1 MDENLAQKDID
12 VQNRAFWDE
21 LCGTSLAKAIGATD
35 HSLESLAKFDRA
47 YFEFYPYLDSYL
59 HRMSG
64 GKVLEIG
71 LGYGTVAQ
79 KLASDGAEY
88 YGLDISPGP
97 VAMVNH
103 RMRLF
108 GLNGKAVVGSVLE
121 IPFENESF
129 DAVVTIGCLHHTG
142 NIQKG
147 VNEIYRVLKPSG
159 QALVMLYNK
168 YSLRQWL
175 LQPWGLLKEIIF
187 GEDSSYADE
196 AVRALYDI
204 NASGEAAPFTEM
216 SSGFRLKIMFKD
228 FCNVRRRLE
237 NMDDL
242 RVRKRLIAPR
252 SFLLNNVAH
261 LLGLDWYITATK
273 PKAEAATAAG

>member
-47 YFEFYPYLDSYL
+47 YLGFYPYLDSYL
-59 HRMSG
+59 RRMSG

-88 YGLDISPGP
+88 YGLDISSGP

-108 GLNGKAVVGSVLE
+108 GLNGKAVVGSALK

-142 NIQKG
+142 SIQKG
-147 VNEIYRVLKPSG
+147 VDEIYRVLKPRG

-175 LQPWGLLKEIIF
+175 LHPWGLLKEMIF
-187 GEDSSYADE
+187 GEDTSYADE
-196 AVRALYDI
+196 AVRALYDVDT
-204 NASGEAAPFTEM
+204 SGEAAPLTELT
-216 SSGFRLKIMFKD
+216 SKSRIRKLFKD
-228 FCNVRRRLE
+228 YSGLRCRLE

-252 SFLLNNVAH
+252 PFLLNNVAH